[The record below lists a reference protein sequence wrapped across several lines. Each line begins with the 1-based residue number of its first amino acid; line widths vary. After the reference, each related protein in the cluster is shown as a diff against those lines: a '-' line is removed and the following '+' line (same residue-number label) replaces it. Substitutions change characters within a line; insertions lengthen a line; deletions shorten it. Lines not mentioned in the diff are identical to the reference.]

1 MLSLADLL
9 FELPTPGIRQEGIS
23 SSEGFFVRLRT
34 PTELLLDRVTTK
46 STRLAVE
53 VVCVLI
59 LLIAPHFLSQAQ
71 AIPSAVTPVLTG
83 LNFPVSLKFA
93 PDGRIFFTEKDTGN
107 IRIILENGTLLA
119 TPFVTVSPIFTD
131 GEAGLLGIA
140 LDPSFSSNGYVYVYY
155 TDRDPQN
162 YTQGHVRR
170 YTATGNTGG
179 DQVSIF
185 NVTSSAPNTI
195 YHNGGYIKFGPDG
208 RLYAQVGEFHQSSQ
222 AQNQG
227 TMDGKILRMNP
238 DGSLPSD
245 NPFAESLVWA
255 LGIRNAFGFDFDSS
269 NGRLIATEAGPSS
282 DDEINIIV
290 KGGNYGWPTCT
301 GPCNPHNPAFIDPI
315 VDFNPVVTPTGIA
328 TVEPNVYYFGEWN
341 TGNLVRLNL
350 TSTGSI
356 VSMSQVYTQS
366 GGIIAVEMGP
376 AGKLYYSSP
385 DGIYVLNTQFRTP
398 EPSSVPNLVLIAI
411 ATVGATT
418 VATTV
423 VYLFIRRNR
432 RSAIN
437 DLNLGAK
444 RTEIA
449 SPRITSRVDRFCF
462 LGVTA
467 LGVQVL
473 RKSRGI
479 RPRSWRVMRRR

>member
-1 MLSLADLL
+1 M
-9 FELPTPGIRQEGIS
+9 
-23 SSEGFFVRLRT
+23 LRT
-34 PTELLLDRVTTK
+34 RTELLLDPAPPKPTG
-46 STRLAVE
+46 LAVV

-59 LLIAPHFLSQAQ
+59 LLIVPHFLPQVQGTTS
-71 AIPSAVTPVLTG
+71 PVTPVLTG
-83 LNFPVSLKFA
+83 LNFPVSLRFA
-93 PDGRIFFTEKDTGN
+93 PDGRIFFTEKDTGS
-107 IRIILENGTLLA
+107 IRIILQNGTLLA
-119 TPFVTVSPIFTD
+119 TPFATVSPIFTD

-140 LDPSFSSNGYVYVYY
+140 LDPSFSSNGYVYVYF

-301 GPCNPHNPAFIDPI
+301 GPCSPHNSVFIDPI
-315 VDFNPVVTPTGIA
+315 VDFKSIVTPTGIA
-328 TVEPNVYYFGEWN
+328 TVEPNVYYFGEWKS
-341 TGNLVRLNL
+341 GDLVRLNL
-350 TSTGSI
+350 TSTGSV
-356 VSMSQVYTQS
+356 VSMTQVYTQS

-376 AGKLYYSSP
+376 NGKLYYSSP
-385 DGIYVLNTQFRTP
+385 DGIYSLNTQFP
-398 EPSSVPNLVLIAI
+398 IPQPSSFPSLAFITI
-411 ATVGATT
+411 ATVGATA
-418 VATTV
+418 VATTA
-423 VYLFIRRNR
+423 VYLFVRR
-432 RSAIN
+432 RSRRPAISLPVGN
-437 DLNLGAK
+437 WG
-444 RTEIA
+444 
-449 SPRITSRVDRFCF
+449 
-462 LGVTA
+462 
-467 LGVQVL
+467 
-473 RKSRGI
+473 
-479 RPRSWRVMRRR
+479 